1 MYLCM
6 LFYDNSGLYYERIC
20 PLNFDV
26 AVSVQFMKVSFY
38 QKKKKLTRKT
48 IAGTTLFFFPP
59 ST

>member
-1 MYLCM
+1 MIAQGCTMRGYV
-6 LFYDNSGLYYERIC
+6 IC

-38 QKKKKLTRKT
+38 PKKKKLTRKT
-48 IAGTTLFFFPP
+48 IAGTTLIFFPP